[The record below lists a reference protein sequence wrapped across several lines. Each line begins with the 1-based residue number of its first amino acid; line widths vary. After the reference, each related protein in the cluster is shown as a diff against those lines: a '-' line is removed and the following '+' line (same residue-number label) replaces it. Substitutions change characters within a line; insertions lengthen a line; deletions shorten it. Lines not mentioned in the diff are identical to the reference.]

1 MPRVSKKDQNLE
13 NKFPK
18 TDRFELSQE
27 SVAVDEE
34 LLNRLVA
41 PTTSCAIGGD
51 KTAQQFLQDNYNDFR
66 ESLGLYTLLITGIIT
81 PDECNEGE
89 SWDLI
94 IHRRDKLIDLLKTNY
109 PDILFI
115 VSGIEEH
122 VGSHKISSKKSE
134 DKDKSK
140 GKSEDNEEENSDLEN
155 PLPVDLKPVKT
166 KKSNKADIPT
176 EETPIGKNY
185 VWNVPVEARK
195 SQVISCFSEH
205 NEKLELS
212 LASTENQVL
221 LRILNYGKTAC
232 LYPTPNRCEK
242 YFVKTEELK
251 SSDIEPEI
259 YNEIYEN
266 LFSTYGPKKET
277 KAKRKDLKGYAHLHM
292 VLFLT
297 TKSGK
302 PINIVQV
309 NNLCR
314 SNNIFVDVT
323 TKEDLN
329 LSYENLKK
337 KKSVITKGNP
347 LSYVLKNNRHRGS
360 YVKLGYKN
368 PCELHI
374 IKENSKVTNFFSNLI
389 NTTGSKVILNGVDK
403 TVKAPLEKFKP
414 LESKQKV
421 LGKKSEEIDPDVPL
435 ALDKQE
441 IMISFVNEYLK
452 ENDLAFG
459 PSNKIY
465 KRLAGARNTYKLHR
479 IEIADGISCDCD
491 YKTLLA
497 EMTNTNRGRKIFPAS
512 KSEYL
517 FYAEMPNQRVFT
529 RVCLNHEW
537 VEFKDFFV
545 HIPSKTVYTGEPEW
559 ACYTFLNHS
568 YSDLLSLM
576 KLKEFLEV
584 SNDPIPTTNFETLTP
599 EQKEVIIKEVKERK
613 VAEVSADLKS
623 SLPKNW
629 LFLLENS
636 GYIDSNGKPIKKLG
650 KGLVKLY
657 CPKYQTYK
665 DAEKSYLIEGQ
676 TLIDDLFNLLT
687 PKIHKGKVPV
697 LHGAPNCGKT
707 TVATPFIGI
716 LPIQK
721 VGTCSKSSG
730 FEMENFD
737 GKQLV
742 VLDEFSLARSGLN
755 RSDLLQVME
764 GNALMNINPKG
775 KTPYTT
781 KINTNMIV
789 INNKNNWAT
798 RANGSTYDYEIVPEA
813 FVEVDTAYS
822 ARCNFY
828 PFEDIPEKQ
837 RKSGVKE
844 IIEYQEKGLIFL
856 YLMLFST
863 DSDFKRLNF
872 VHNLEEMR
880 TKNERYYELRQL
892 GMVY

>member
-1 MPRVSKKDQNLE
+1 MPRVSKKDQTLE

-18 TDRFELSQE
+18 SDRFELSKD

-41 PTTSCAIGGD
+41 ATTSCAIGGD
-51 KTAQQFLQDNYNDFR
+51 KTAQQFLQDNYTNFR

-94 IHRRDKLIDLLKTNY
+94 IHRRDKLINLLKNNY

-122 VGSHKISSKKSE
+122 VGSHKISNKKSE

-140 GKSEDNEEENSDLEN
+140 VKSEDNEEENSDSEN
-155 PLPVDLKPVKT
+155 PVPIDLKPVKT

-176 EETPIGKNY
+176 EDSKSKNY
-185 VWNVPVEARK
+185 VWNVPYEARK
-195 SQVISCFSEH
+195 NQVISCFSEH

-212 LASTENQVL
+212 LASTEKSTL
-221 LRILNYGKTAC
+221 FRILNYGKTSC
-232 LYPTPNRCEK
+232 SYPTLDRCEK
-242 YFVKTEELK
+242 YFIKTEELK
-251 SSDIEPEI
+251 SSDLDDEI
-259 YNEIYEN
+259 YSEIYEN
-266 LFSTYGPKKET
+266 LFSTYGPKKES

-302 PINIVQV
+302 PIDIVQV

-314 SNNIFVDVT
+314 SNNIFIDVT

-329 LSYENLKK
+329 LSYENAKK
-337 KKSVITKGNP
+337 KKAIISKGNP

-360 YVKLGYKN
+360 YINLGCKN

-374 IKENSKVTNFFSNLI
+374 IKENSTVTNFFTNLI

-403 TVKAPLEKFKP
+403 NVKAPLSIPKP

-421 LGKKSEEIDPDVPL
+421 LGKKSEEEDPDVPL

-465 KRLAGARNTYKLHR
+465 KKLTGARNTYKNYR
-479 IEIADGISCDCD
+479 ISVADGISFECD

-568 YSDLLSLM
+568 YSDLLAL
-576 KLKEFLEV
+576 KELKEFLNQDEYDV
-584 SNDPIPTTNFETLTP
+584 S
-599 EQKEVIIKEVKERK
+599 K
-613 VAEVSADLKS
+613 VPSC

-636 GYIDSNGKPIKKLG
+636 GYIDSHGKPIKKVG

-657 CPKYQTYK
+657 CSVLATYK
-665 DAEKSYLIEGQ
+665 DAEKPYEIEGQ

-707 TVATPFIGI
+707 TIATPFIGI
-716 LPIQK
+716 LPVQK

-730 FEMENFD
+730 FEMENFE

-775 KTPYTT
+775 KSPYTA

-789 INNKNNWAT
+789 INNKNNWAS
-798 RANGSTYDYEIVPEA
+798 RPNGSVYDYEIVAEA

-828 PFEDIPEKQ
+828 PFEDIPKET

-856 YLMLFST
+856 YLMLFSS

-872 VHNLEEMR
+872 VNNLEEMR
-880 TKNERYYELRQL
+880 AKNERYYELRQL